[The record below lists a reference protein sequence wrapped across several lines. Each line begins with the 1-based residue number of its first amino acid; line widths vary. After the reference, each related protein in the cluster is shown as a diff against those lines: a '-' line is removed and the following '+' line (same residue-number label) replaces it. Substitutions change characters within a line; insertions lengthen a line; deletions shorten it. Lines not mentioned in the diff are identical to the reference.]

1 MAGGSRTSDRGDAG
15 RQYARAGRSRQHTL
29 QIRLTVVEGC
39 SGDAGNTRCAAPHK
53 RSDAP
58 ELPQQIRDLAPPADS
73 DDAAPAVTVIY

>member
-1 MAGGSRTSDRGDAG
+1 MVRALLIGAMLVASTPAWADPGSTP
-15 RQYARAGRSRQHTL
+15 L

-73 DDAAPAVTVIY
+73 DDAAPAVTIIY